1 MAHED
6 DNKVIIQVSFCFETE
21 IENRVLRVL
30 SIDLQKHPFTCDKVT
45 RNEAETIF
53 TLFMNMTV
61 VRHNWRVDVR
71 RSAVRPG
78 VAKIDVSLSGK
89 TVRNVLD
96 WAVTGI
102 SATTPSRH
110 EGEGIIPVSMIVVC
124 RLRDNRRRTTQIR
137 SEYPNRTL
145 PYPHRLAPP

>member
-1 MAHED
+1 MSQILGHPRWRTMPLA
-6 DNKVIIQVSFCFETE
+6 FCAGRQPARKWEKAESSNLTQ
-21 IENRVLRVL
+21 R
-30 SIDLQKHPFTCDKVT
+30 DKPS